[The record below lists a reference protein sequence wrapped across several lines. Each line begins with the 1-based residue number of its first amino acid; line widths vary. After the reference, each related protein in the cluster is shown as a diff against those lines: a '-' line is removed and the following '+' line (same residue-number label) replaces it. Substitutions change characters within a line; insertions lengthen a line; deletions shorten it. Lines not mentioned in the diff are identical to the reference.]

1 MGGAIQNAGQ
11 MIGNVAGDIYRRQE
25 IERQKIEREQEQLTE
40 DRAALEAANMLSNG
54 EAYWHEQVTTR
65 SQGWKPGDPDL
76 RESLGNDYDTWLEET
91 SAKLPTERAR
101 MYFQRNAMSM
111 RSRMDRGL
119 FDFQEKRTVDV
130 LAQTTQDGM
139 EADFETIY
147 RDPSRRAE
155 VISRRLAV
163 IEAQSRIP
171 MPQRME
177 IGRKYMERANLSAES
192 AEMERDPAGY
202 YARRFQRAE
211 APANGQEAV
220 AMAPAGAGEP
230 ARRPDFNQLFDA
242 VVTQESGGRH
252 TNADGTL
259 LASPKGARGIT
270 QVMPATGRDPGYGI
284 KPLQNES
291 REEYIRFGR
300 EYLAAML
307 REFDGDTAKALAAYN
322 AGPGRVQD
330 AVKANGD
337 NWLASMPAETQN
349 YVASIGGKVGLNA
362 RAVTSAAPS
371 GSPGVYGGGV
381 VEFADA
387 PESFKNLPWE
397 QREKLRAEAEGRMR
411 QQTAVATQMLTNRIQ
426 DAAAMARDGIVDPQP
441 LTADAFAVL
450 GDRGTEAFAE
460 YQRTQVLASDV
471 SSMRLANSGDLMAVA
486 TGAERR
492 AQPGAG
498 YAAEDQRDQI
508 RAQAAA
514 QVLKQREAD
523 PAGFVAKNVPS
534 VTQSAQAA
542 FLPNLSPEQRA
553 VAVQNMATQTLAAQQ
568 ALGIQSPRI
577 LSAAAVDDLTRRITQ
592 ARRPEDA
599 GLLVAALEQ
608 EYGMQYFGQVMS
620 ELERAGKLTPALR
633 IIPNLPNAAAREMVS
648 ALSVVKMDDLKTGID
663 PKLQREAKEQA
674 VLSASGLARTL
685 PPVSGSGAAL
695 LSSYQDM
702 IERIAYERV
711 RTGQDS
717 DGTAAAENA
726 ANLLLG
732 QYQFDGQLRMP
743 ATVNARRIRSTLS
756 SRIDSAVLP
765 SLTATDVPMDLTRA
779 YKPDEALAQW
789 RDLVATNAVWYTSP
803 DDQSLQLWVR
813 GQNGVLYRVKQG
825 DQQVSFSFDDLT
837 TVQPV
842 PARPRPDAAGRIQQ
856 GPVTQSDLN
865 AAYASGDMRTFE
877 RLQAQRKAEQ
887 RERERNTDRQFK
899 DNR

>member
-1 MGGAIQNAGQ
+1 
-11 MIGNVAGDIYRRQE
+11 
-25 IERQKIEREQEQLTE
+25 
-40 DRAALEAANMLSNG
+40 
-54 EAYWHEQVTTR
+54 
-65 SQGWKPGDPDL
+65 
-76 RESLGNDYDTWLEET
+76 
-91 SAKLPTERAR
+91 
-101 MYFQRNAMSM
+101 
-111 RSRMDRGL
+111 
-119 FDFQEKRTVDV
+119 
-130 LAQTTQDGM
+130 
-139 EADFETIY
+139 
-147 RDPSRRAE
+147 
-155 VISRRLAV
+155 
-163 IEAQSRIP
+163 
-171 MPQRME
+171 
-177 IGRKYMERANLSAES
+177 
-192 AEMERDPAGY
+192 
-202 YARRFQRAE
+202 
-211 APANGQEAV
+211 
-220 AMAPAGAGEP
+220 
-230 ARRPDFNQLFDA
+230 
-242 VVTQESGGRH
+242 
-252 TNADGTL
+252 
-259 LASPKGARGIT
+259 
-270 QVMPATGRDPGYGI
+270 
-284 KPLQNES
+284 
-291 REEYIRFGR
+291 
-300 EYLAAML
+300 
-307 REFDGDTAKALAAYN
+307 
-322 AGPGRVQD
+322 
-330 AVKANGD
+330 
-337 NWLASMPAETQN
+337 
-349 YVASIGGKVGLNA
+349 
-362 RAVTSAAPS
+362 
-371 GSPGVYGGGV
+371 
-381 VEFADA
+381 
-387 PESFKNLPWE
+387 
-397 QREKLRAEAEGRMR
+397 
-411 QQTAVATQMLTNRIQ
+411 
-426 DAAAMARDGIVDPQP
+426 MARDGIVDPQP

-450 GDRGTEAFAE
+450 GERGPAAFQE
-460 YQRTQVLASDV
+460 YQRTQIMASDV
-471 SSMRLANSGDLMAVA
+471 AGLQNASNADLMAVA
-486 TGAERR
+486 SGTARR
-492 AQPGAG
+492 AVPGEG

-523 PAGFVAKNVPS
+523 PAGFVAKNVPA

-553 VAVQNMATQTLAAQQ
+553 VAVQNMVTQTLAAQQ

-702 IERIAYERV
+702 IERIAYERL

-726 ANLLLG
+726 AKLLWG
-732 QYQFDGQLRMP
+732 HYQFDGQLRMP

-813 GQNGVLYRVKQG
+813 GQNGVLYRVKQSG
-825 DQQVSFSFDDLT
+825 QQVSFSFDDLT